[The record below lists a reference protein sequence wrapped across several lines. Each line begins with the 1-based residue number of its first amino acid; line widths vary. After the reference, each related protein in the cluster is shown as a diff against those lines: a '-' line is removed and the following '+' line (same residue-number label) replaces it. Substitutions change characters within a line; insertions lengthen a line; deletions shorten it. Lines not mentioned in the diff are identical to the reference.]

1 LLLNI
6 LLLLFSYC
14 VIIFSKKIFLIWLG
28 LELTVFLTIPLF
40 SIILKKTVFRNLS
53 SGFLYYFFSMV
64 GSLLMLFSFLS
75 KLQIFLFLGLLIK
88 LGIFPLLI
96 WVPTVLF
103 NLKWLKL
110 FFVLILKK
118 LPLFYLLY
126 TLFSKNNCTWIFV
139 IRIILGIFGLFSS
152 SKNFKLFFC
161 WSSVVKSGFISIIFL
176 KNPFWGWV
184 FYFIYLILGLFIC
197 FLKYLKKSDKIFF
210 SKPKPKIFLLKVFLL
225 ILAGFPPFFGF
236 LKKVFFFLNLLK
248 Y

>member
-6 LLLLFSYC
+6 LLLSFSYC

-139 IRIILGIFGLFSS
+139 ISIILGIFGLFSS

-161 WSSVVKSGFISIIFL
+161 WSSVVKSGFISIIFFKKSFL
-176 KNPFWGWV
+176 GMGVLLYLFNIR
-184 FYFIYLILGLFIC
+184 FIYLF
-197 FLKYLKKSDKIFF
+197 FKIF
-210 SKPKPKIFLLKVFLL
+210 KKI
-225 ILAGFPPFFGF
+225 G
-236 LKKVFFFLNLLK
+236 
-248 Y
+248 